1 MMMTAD
7 KGSNPFDEYYFQH
20 GCGRP
25 YQRDDEWLDF
35 FGSIADRI
43 VKDLQ
48 PKTVLDAG
56 CALGFLVEGL
66 RDRGVEAF
74 GLDISEYAISN
85 VHQSIKDY
93 CELGSVADPFPKK
106 YDVIVCIEVLEHLKP
121 QDSFKAIENICSFTE
136 DVLFS
141 STPFDFKEATHFNV
155 QAPEV
160 WAEHFARYGFLRD
173 VDYDASFITEWAVR
187 FVKKHQPLHRT
198 VKDFERRYW
207 SLSKETSDL
216 RELVNEMRDTISA
229 VDTFEELR
237 KELGEE
243 LKNKEN
249 EIAGLKERI
258 EEIESSMAWT
268 ALRTLQRVRGKLAP
282 QGSARHRF
290 LHRVFWGTVV
300 IKQRI
305 QERIRHKSSQKISMQ
320 EDRRVVPAELE
331 PTNELRKSPKNRQSY
346 GSIIQPSSGPL
357 RVALFTTDRWYSASA
372 RIRLIGPS
380 QHFGSGI
387 SVVKGTE
394 WENESV
400 INLHD
405 DVDGVVIQRDFPRHE
420 DYYKKV
426 VEWARAS
433 SKFVIYEIDDLL
445 IQLPTEH
452 PEHSYYEKARI
463 GMIDAMA
470 QADAV
475 IVSSRELV
483 QVIRKHNLNTW
494 YLPNYLDD
502 QIWDLTTKTK
512 FRDSEKVI
520 FGYMGGITKTHLPDL
535 DMIVSVLIKMLNKY
549 PDKFYLRFW
558 GLVHPELLEH
568 PNVEYIEES
577 FPNYSE
583 FAQYFIKQE
592 CDVFIAP
599 LRDNV
604 FNRCKSSIKFLEYSA
619 LGVPG
624 IYSMLPPYATDV
636 VHGTNGFLA
645 SNPKQWEECLIR
657 LLSDRKLRSRMGQ
670 EARQTVIQHKLLSN
684 HAHEWGTVYRSAIAS
699 AFSGSIEVR

>member
-1 MMMTAD
+1 MMTAN
-7 KGSNPFDEYYFQH
+7 KESSAFDSYYFQH

-25 YQRDDEWLDF
+25 YERDDEWLNF
-35 FGSIADRI
+35 FDSIAERI
-43 VKDLQ
+43 VEDFQ

-74 GLDISEYAISN
+74 GFDISEYAISN

-93 CELGSVADPFPKK
+93 CELGSVTDPFPRK

-121 QDSFKAIENICSFTE
+121 QDSYKAIENICSFTE

-187 FVKKHQPLHRT
+187 FVKKQQPLHRT

-207 SLSKETSDL
+207 SLSKENTDL

-229 VDTFEELR
+229 SDGDIR
-237 KELGEE
+237 SYREE
-243 LKNKEN
+243 LKSKESELASLHMN
-249 EIAGLKERI
+249 VLEWNARW
-258 EEIESSMAWT
+258 EEVETSMGWT
-268 ALRTLQRVRGKLAP
+268 IFRALQRVRGKLAP

-290 LHRVFWGTVV
+290 LQRVFWSALL
-300 IKQRI
+300 IKQRMRK
-305 QERIRHKSSQKISMQ
+305 RIRHKPSQKISMH
-320 EDRRVVPAELE
+320 EESSDIAPAELE
-331 PTNELRKSPKNRQSY
+331 PLDEPRKSPENRKTS
-346 GSIIQPSSGPL
+346 GSSIHSTSGSL
-357 RVALFTTDRWYSASA
+357 RLALFTTDRWYSASA

-400 INLHD
+400 INLPD

-426 VEWARAS
+426 VDWARSS
-433 SKFVIYEIDDLL
+433 SKFVVFEIDDLL

-452 PEHSYYEKARI
+452 PEHSYYEKART

-494 YLPNYLDD
+494 HLPNYLDD
-502 QIWDLTTKTK
+502 QIWDLTTNNQ
-512 FRDSEKVI
+512 FGDSEKVT

-535 DMIVSVLIKMLNKY
+535 DMIVSVLVKMLNKY

-558 GLVHPELLEH
+558 GLVHPELLGH

-592 CDVFIAP
+592 CDAFIAP

-624 IYSMLPPYATDV
+624 IYSKLPPYANDV

-645 SNPKQWEECLIR
+645 SNSKQWEECLIR
-657 LLSDRKLRSRMGQ
+657 LLSDRKMRSRMGQ
-670 EARQTVIQHKLLSN
+670 EARRTVIQHKLLSN
-684 HAHEWGTVYRSAIAS
+684 HAHEWGTVYRSAIAA
-699 AFSGSIEVR
+699 AFSG